1 MDVLA
6 STNCSIAKISFDSFA
21 KCIGGPLLE
30 VIERNKVKV
39 FKNIKYIYIIKV
51 IIIRYIEWIEW

>member
-1 MDVLA
+1 MFKICFNFSKREMDVLA
-6 STNCSIAKISFDSFA
+6 STNCSIAKISFDSFS

-39 FKNIKYIYIIKV
+39 FKNKNKNKNKN
-51 IIIRYIEWIEW
+51 

>member
-6 STNCSIAKISFDSFA
+6 SINFSIAKTSFDSFT

-30 VIERNKVKV
+30 VIERNKEKV
-39 FKNIKYIYIIKV
+39 FFKKNYMF
-51 IIIRYIEWIEW
+51 IIIIQVINILNKE

>member
-6 STNCSIAKISFDSFA
+6 STNCSIAKISFNSFT

-30 VIERNKVKV
+30 VIERNKEKV
-39 FKNIKYIYIIKV
+39 FF
-51 IIIRYIEWIEW
+51 

>member
-6 STNCSIAKISFDSFA
+6 STNCTIAKISFNSFT

-30 VIERNKVKV
+30 VIERNKEKV
-39 FKNIKYIYIIKV
+39 FFKKNYMFIIIIKV
-51 IIIRYIEWIEW
+51 INILNKE